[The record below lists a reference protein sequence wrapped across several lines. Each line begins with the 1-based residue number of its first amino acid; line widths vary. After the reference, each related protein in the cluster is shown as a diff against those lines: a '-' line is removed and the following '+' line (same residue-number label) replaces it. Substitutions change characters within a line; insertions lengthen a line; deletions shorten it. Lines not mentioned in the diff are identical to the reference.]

1 MDLKSSIK
9 KNLLNYVGTKTHTS
23 TSLENNNVKFF
34 EDWFQRVDYFKSNPE
49 NHGFHKIEGDHLGR
63 KIPWGLLKGEGKD
76 TIIVIHHTDTVDT
89 DDYGVNQELAYKPY
103 EITEEYKKGNIDLGE
118 DVKKDLNSG
127 KWLFGRGV
135 ADMKGGAAISLSLLE
150 EYTKDESFKGNIIL
164 LGVPDEE
171 NLSAGMRGAIPLLKQ
186 LKEKH
191 NLNYILMLDV
201 EPHERDNQEVATIY
215 DGSVG
220 KLMPVVYVRG
230 KLAHVGQVYR
240 GFNPINLLS
249 EIIRKTELN
258 PDFIE
263 TVGNTTTPPPTWL
276 YMKDR
281 KEVYDVS
288 LPIAAAGY
296 MSILTLDKPPKE
308 IFDKLSEISIEAF
321 QDVIND
327 MNTSYNKY
335 QEMSGKDLDDLTWT
349 PNVKLYGD
357 LYKEAMRDSGEEFAS
372 GIEKLMEEIKS
383 DINNNKLSIINGAYK
398 IIEKTLEFVK
408 DLSPMVIIA
417 LAPPYYPNTNNNMV
431 SEKCVEINKSIES
444 LVEFAKKEWNQDYF
458 VQNYFTGISDLSY
471 AMFEADRKNID
482 YIEENML
489 MWKDVYYIPLETIK
503 ELSIPVL
510 NIGPWGKDFHKYTER
525 VYKEDLFERTPI
537 LIDRVIKELLGGEY
551 GIKHPK

>member
-1 MDLKSSIK
+1 MDLKALIE
-9 KNLLNYVGTKTHTS
+9 KNLLDYVATKTHTS
-23 TSLENNNVKFF
+23 TPLENNNVVFF
-34 EDWFQRVDYFKSNPE
+34 KKWFQEVDYFRENPE
-49 NHGFHKIEGDHLGR
+49 NYGFHEIEGDHLGR
-63 KIPWGLLKGEGKD
+63 KVPWGLLKGEGKD
-76 TIIVIHHTDTVDT
+76 TIIAIHHTDTVDT
-89 DDYGVNQELAYKPY
+89 QDYGVNQELAYKPY
-103 EITEEYKKGNIDLGE
+103 EITEKYKEVNVDLGE
-118 DVKKDLNSG
+118 DAKKDLESG

-135 ADMKGGAAISLSLLE
+135 ADMKGGAAIVLSLLE
-150 EYTKDESFKGNIIL
+150 EYTKENDFKGNLLL

-171 NLSAGMRGAIPLLKQ
+171 NLSAGMLGAIPLLQ
-186 LKEKH
+186 ILKEKH
-191 NLNYILMLDV
+191 DLNYILMLDV
-201 EPHERDNQEVATIY
+201 EPHERDREEVATIY

-230 KLAHVGQVYR
+230 KLAHVGQVF
-240 GFNPINLLS
+240 GGLNPINLLS
-249 EIIRKTELN
+249 EIVRKTELN

-263 TVGNTTTPPPTWL
+263 TVGNTTTPPPAWL

-288 LPIAAAGY
+288 LPISAAGY

-308 IFDKLSEISIEAF
+308 IFDKLYDISTKAF
-321 QDVIND
+321 EDVIQD
-327 MNTSYNKY
+327 MKNSYSKY
-335 QEMSGKDLDDLTWT
+335 QEMSGKDLEDLTWK

-357 LYKEAMRDSGEEFAS
+357 LYKEAVEDSGEEFVKA
-372 GIEKLMEEIKS
+372 IEELMKEIKFQ
-383 DINNNKLSIINGAYK
+383 INNDKLSIIDGAYG

-408 DLSPMVIIA
+408 DLSPVVIIA

-431 SEKCVEINKSIES
+431 AEKSKEINRSIES
-444 LVEFAKKEWNQDYF
+444 LVKFAKEKWNQDYF

-471 AMFEADRKNID
+471 AMFQADRKNIE

-503 ELSIPVL
+503 ELSVPVL

-537 LIDRVIKELLGGEY
+537 LIDRVIKELLD
-551 GIKHPK
+551 K

>member
-1 MDLKSSIK
+1 MEFKSLIE
-9 KNLLNYVGTKTHTS
+9 KNLLNYVATKTHTS

-34 EDWFQRVDYFKSNPE
+34 ENWFQEVDYFKKNLE
-49 NHGFHKIEGDHLGR
+49 NRGFHEIEGDHLGR
-63 KIPWGLLKGEGKD
+63 KVPWALLKGKGND
-76 TIIVIHHTDTVDT
+76 TIIIIHHTDTVDT
-89 DDYGVNQELAYKPY
+89 EDYGVNQELAYKPY
-103 EITEEYKKGNIDLGE
+103 EITEEYKKGNVDLDE
-118 DVKKDLNSG
+118 LVKKDLQSG
-127 KWLFGRGV
+127 EWLFGRGV
-135 ADMKGGAAISLSLLE
+135 ADMKGGAAIVLSLLE
-150 EYTKDESFKGNIIL
+150 KYSKANNFKGNILL

-171 NLSAGMRGAIPLLKQ
+171 NLSAGMIGAIPFLKE

-191 NLNYILMLDV
+191 DLNYILMLNV
-201 EPHERDNQEVATIY
+201 EPHERDTEDVATIY

-230 KLAHVGQVYR
+230 KLTHVGQVFG

-249 EIIRKTELN
+249 EIVRKTELN

-263 TVGNTTTPPPTWL
+263 TVGNTTTPPPAWL

-296 MSILTLDKPPKE
+296 MSILTLDKPPKD
-308 IFDKLSEISIEAF
+308 IFDKLYDISTKAF
-321 QDVIND
+321 EDVIED
-327 MNTSYNKY
+327 MKNSYSKY
-335 QEMSGKDLDDLTWT
+335 QEMSGKKLEDLAWKS
-349 PNVKLYGD
+349 NVKLYGD
-357 LYKEAMRDSGEEFAS
+357 LYREAVKDSGEEFIK

-383 DINNNKLSIINGAYK
+383 DINNDKLSIIDGAYK

-431 SEKCVEINKSIES
+431 FEKSGEINKSIES
-444 LVEFAKKEWNQDYF
+444 LVNFAKEEWDQDYF

-471 AMFEADRKNID
+471 AMFEADRKNIE

-489 MWKDVYYIPLETIK
+489 MWKDIYYIPLETIK

-537 LIDRVIKELLGGEY
+537 LIDRLIKELLEG
-551 GIKHPK
+551 

>member
-1 MDLKSSIK
+1 MNLKSSIK
-9 KNLLNYVGTKTHTS
+9 KNLLNYVATKTHTS

-34 EDWFQRVDYFKSNPE
+34 ENWFQEVDYFKENPE
-49 NHGFHKIEGDHLGR
+49 NHGFHEIQGDHLNR
-63 KIPWGLLKGEGKD
+63 KVPWGLLKGQGD
-76 TIIVIHHTDTVDT
+76 GTIIVIHHTDTVDT

-103 EITEEYKKGNIDLGE
+103 EITEEYKKGNVDLDE
-118 DVKKDLNSG
+118 LVKKDLDSG
-127 KWLFGRGV
+127 QWLFGRGV
-135 ADMKGGAAISLSLLE
+135 ADMKGGAAIVLSLLE
-150 EYTKDESFKGNIIL
+150 KYTEDHNFKGNILL

-171 NLSAGMRGAIPLLKQ
+171 NLSAGMRGAVSLLTK
-186 LKEKH
+186 LKDKH

-201 EPHERDNQEVATIY
+201 EPHERDTEDVATIY

-220 KLMPVVYVRG
+220 KIMPVVYVRG
-230 KLAHVGQVYR
+230 KLAHVGQVFR

-249 EIIRKTELN
+249 EIVRKTELN

-288 LPIAAAGY
+288 LPISAAGY
-296 MSILTLDKPPKE
+296 MNILTLDKPPKE
-308 IFDKLSEISIEAF
+308 IFDSLYEISNQAF
-321 QDVIND
+321 EDVIED
-327 MNTSYNKY
+327 MKNSYSKY
-335 QEMSGKDLDDLTWT
+335 QEMSEKSLEDLTWKS
-349 PNVKLYGD
+349 NVKLYGD
-357 LYKEAMRDSGEEFAS
+357 LYKEALRDSGEEFTRAME
-372 GIEKLMEEIKS
+372 ILMEEIKS
-383 DINNNKLSIINGAYK
+383 DFNNNEITIIDGAYK

-431 SEKCVEINKSIES
+431 AEKSGEINKSVES
-444 LVEFAKKEWNQDYF
+444 LIDFAKEEWNQDYY

-471 AMFEADRKNID
+471 AMFEADRENIE

-489 MWKDVYYIPLETIK
+489 MWKDIYYIPLETIK

-537 LIDRVIKELLGGEY
+537 LIDRLIKELLGE
-551 GIKHPK
+551 

>member
-1 MDLKSSIK
+1 MDLKKLIEE
-9 KNLLNYVGTKTHTS
+9 NLLNYVNTKTHTS
-23 TSLENNNVKFF
+23 TSLENNNVEFF
-34 EDWFQRVDYFKSNPE
+34 KDWFEKVDYFKNHPQ
-49 NHGFHKIEGDHLGR
+49 NHGFYKIEGDHLGR
-63 KIPWGLLKGEGKD
+63 KVPWALLKGEGD
-76 TIIVIHHTDTVDT
+76 NTIIMIHHTDTVDT

-103 EITEEYKKGNIDLGE
+103 EITEEYKKGNIDLDE
-118 DVKKDLNSG
+118 LVKKDLDSG

-135 ADMKGGAAISLSLLE
+135 ADMKGGAAIELSLLE
-150 EYTKDESFKGNIIL
+150 KYTKDSNFKGNLLL

-171 NLSAGMRGAIPLLKQ
+171 NLSAGMRGAVSLLKE
-186 LKEKH
+186 LKKKH
-191 NLNYILMLDV
+191 SLNYILMLNV
-201 EPHERDNQEVATIY
+201 EPHERDTEEVATIY

-230 KLAHVGQVYR
+230 KLAHVGQVFR

-249 EIIRKTELN
+249 EIVRKTELN

-308 IFDKLSEISIEAF
+308 IFDKLEEISNEAF
-321 QDVIND
+321 EEVIND
-327 MNTSYNKY
+327 MKNSYSKY
-335 QEMSGKDLDDLTWT
+335 QEMSGKDLEDLTWKA
-349 PNVKLYGD
+349 NVKLYGD
-357 LYKEAMRDSGEEFAS
+357 LYKEAVRDSGEEFTKA
-372 GIEKLMEEIKS
+372 IEKLMEEVKS
-383 DINNNKLSIINGAYK
+383 DFNNNELSIIDGAYK

-408 DLSPMVIIA
+408 DLSPTVVIA

-431 SEKCVEINKSIES
+431 AEKCTEINKSIES
-444 LVEFAKKEWNQDYF
+444 LVNFAKEEWNQDYF

-471 AMFEADRKNID
+471 AMFEADSENIG

-489 MWKDVYYIPLETIK
+489 MWKDIYYIPLEEIK

-510 NIGPWGKDFHKYTER
+510 NVGPWGKDFHKYTER
-525 VYKEDLFERTPI
+525 VYMEDLFKRTPI
-537 LIDRVIKELLGGEY
+537 LIDRLIKELL
-551 GIKHPK
+551 